1 MTAAGARPRTGFLFS
16 GQSAEYVGMGVELHR
31 EHALFRAGI
40 DRHADRFRRLTGVGP
55 LDVFADPAAQTRA
68 ELLQPAVFLL
78 QVALAEFWTSCGV
91 RPDAVVGHSL
101 GEYAAACVAG
111 VFGVEEGLELVSAR
125 GRAFAA
131 VPGAGRMVAVGG
143 SDPAELERL
152 VAAQGGAA
160 SVAAY
165 NAPERIVVSG
175 TDTAMGELVAA
186 FERQGLLTI
195 PLETTHAFHSTLVA
209 PAVPAL
215 VSAAGRIR
223 HRTPAVPMALNLTG
237 GWAGGGE
244 LGAEYWGRQLTSPVR
259 FMAGVRALMD
269 GGCTVFVEVGPGRT
283 LTTAGRAQSD
293 GSELWLTGLSPRTP
307 DSVTVLEHLT
317 RLEEA
322 GIPVDWVRYHAPFRA
337 TRRTVGDG
345 PGADGPGPDGPGAD
359 GSASAPSTELPF
371 RIERV
376 VIHESASAARSGV
389 AVVRH
394 RAGGTARE
402 VVDVSVVDDAGR
414 PVVEVFGLDLGAG
427 TGEKAGGP
435 DRLPPE
441 ETGGSDQLSPEEA
454 ERLLASLDALTE
466 DQLHALLPLWAGPGA
481 STPVASTE
489 E

>member
-1 MTAAGARPRTGFLFS
+1 MPYNNAQVMSDSDGDPSTGFLFP
-16 GQSAEYVGMGVELHR
+16 GQSSEYVGMGVELHR
-31 EHALFRAGI
+31 AHPLFRAGI
-40 DRHADRFRRLTGVGP
+40 DRHADRFRRLTGVNP
-55 LDVFADPAAQTRA
+55 LDVFADPVAQTRA

-143 SDPAELERL
+143 PDPAELESL
-152 VAAQGGAA
+152 VAAHGDAA

-175 TDTAMGELVAA
+175 TDAAMGELVAA
-186 FERQGLLTI
+186 FERRGWLTI
-195 PLETTHAFHSTLVA
+195 PLETTHAFHSTAVA

-215 VSAAGRIR
+215 VAAAGRIR
-223 HRTPAVPMALNLTG
+223 HRPPAVPLALNLTG
-237 GWAGGGE
+237 GWAADGE

-259 FMAGVRALMD
+259 FMGGVRALMD
-269 GGCTVFVEVGPGRT
+269 GGCTVFLEVGPGRT

-293 GSELWLTGLSPRTP
+293 GSELWLAGLSPRTP
-307 DSVTVLEHLT
+307 DSETVLEHLT
-317 RLEEA
+317 HVEEA

-337 TRRTVGDG
+337 RGRTVGDR
-345 PGADGPGPDGPGAD
+345 PGADRQRVDQPAP
-359 GSASAPSTELPF
+359 APSTELPF

-376 VIHESASAARSGV
+376 VIHESASATRSGV
-389 AVVRH
+389 AVVRP

-414 PVVEVFGLDLGAG
+414 PVVEVFGLVLGAG
-427 TGEKAGGP
+427 TGEEAGGP
-435 DRLPPE
+435 E
-441 ETGGSDQLSPEEA
+441 QLSPEEA

-466 DQLHALLPLWAGPGA
+466 DQLHALLPPWAGPGA
-481 STPVASTE
+481 STPVGSTE

>member
-1 MTAAGARPRTGFLFS
+1 
-16 GQSAEYVGMGVELHR
+16 MGVELHR
-31 EHALFRAGI
+31 EHPLFRAGI
-40 DRHADRFRRLTGVGP
+40 DRHADQFRRLTGVGP

-143 SDPAELERL
+143 PDPAELERL
-152 VAAQGGAA
+152 VTAHGGAA

-175 TDTAMGELVAA
+175 TDTAMGELVPA
-186 FERQGLLTI
+186 FQRRGWLTI

-215 VSAAGRIR
+215 VAAAGRIR
-223 HRTPAVPMALNLTG
+223 HRNPAVPLALNLTG
-237 GWAGGGE
+237 GWAAGGE

-259 FMAGVRALMD
+259 FTAGVRALMD
-269 GGCTVFVEVGPGRT
+269 RGCTVLLEVGPGRT

-293 GSELWLTGLSPRTP
+293 GSELWLAGLSPRTP
-307 DSVTVLEHLT
+307 DSATVLEHLT

-322 GIPVDWVRYHAPFRA
+322 GIAVDWVRYHAPFRA
-337 TRRTVGDG
+337 RGRTVGDR
-345 PGADGPGPDGPGAD
+345 PEADRPAPV
-359 GSASAPSTELPF
+359 PSTELPF

-376 VIHESASAARSGV
+376 VIHESASAAVSGV

-394 RAGGTARE
+394 RVGETARE

-414 PVVEVFGLDLGAG
+414 PVVEVFGLELGAG
-427 TGEKAGGP
+427 TGEEAGGP
-435 DRLPPE
+435 
-441 ETGGSDQLSPEEA
+441 DQLSPEEA

-481 STPVASTE
+481 STAVGSTE